1 MDPLK
6 VFNPD
11 ILEMIKTSSV
21 PSSSQNC
28 RITNNSVSQTL
39 LQFESLHMNTASES
53 NGQISESLLEQEVQD
68 LDATLALESLNRS
81 QSLLAPE
88 TQIRTMDTQYIVT
101 SESQSVSQS
110 ILGPSTQVVTL
121 SHTGTSGR
129 PNFVLSNTIPQN
141 LASQS
146 LPSSKSQ
153 DLVVTSGSSSK
164 DQSYLH
170 NWNSQ
175 ASTPALPTQPLPQ
188 YEVMGRA
195 MNHPNA
201 LDHAKSSFKQVHFY
215 FQLFYRSLI
224 SE

>member
-21 PSSSQNC
+21 PSSQNC

-39 LQFESLHMNTASES
+39 LQFESLQMNTASES
-53 NGQISESLLEQEVQD
+53 NGPISESVLEQEVQD
-68 LDATLALESLNRS
+68 LDATLPLESLNRS

-88 TQIRTMDTQYIVT
+88 TQIPTMDTQYIVT

-110 ILGPSTQVVTL
+110 ILGSSTQVVTL
-121 SHTGTSGR
+121 LSHTETSGR
-129 PNFVLSNTIPQN
+129 PNFVLSKIIPQN
-141 LASQS
+141 FASQL

-153 DLVVTSGSSSK
+153 DLVVTSESLSK
-164 DQSYLH
+164 DQSYLQ

-175 ASTPALPTQPLPQ
+175 ATTPALPTQPLPQ
-188 YEVMGRA
+188 YEVMGHG
-195 MNHPNA
+195 MNRSIA
-201 LDHAKSSFKQVHFY
+201 LHAKSSLKQVHFD
-215 FQLFYRSLI
+215 FNFFKV
-224 SE
+224 